1 MATNPRTRFNSRT
14 YGYGYS
20 TTTTDEYDNN
30 RYPVS
35 RKTGQIVN
43 LEPVV
48 GQAPKKQDEL
58 TEALKEVQRRHKRDN
73 VINSQIDEDVKH
85 VGWGI
90 HKDVGVM
97 DDRNLGSTVINGKK
111 YVVDDKGNITNTVT
125 YDRTLT
131 PEERRRLDAGDQTV
145 LNPANR
151 ARGNTY
157 VESQQLTNEDLAKRR
172 WAKTL
177 DRASTQNLDTALRAE
192 RMRNKIRYGMLTKD
206 AEMSDNQKA
215 IKDKWDRKRGYSGQ
229 TSDQRAYQEALET
242 HRKDEEHARRIALA
256 DKAAAAKA
264 NELASQERIAMVN
277 ANAAKYGHDQAL
289 SIAQMNKDAQEN
301 VARITATGQVLA
313 AGQKGSNTQD
323 LAKRANEYISLAQ
336 KLAIGGT
343 MNEMERTIAET
354 AIRNN
359 KTLSEE
365 DKALKL
371 QELQSGNFG
380 YLANFLLAQAQGLY
394 EQAGVFMPISPA
406 HGQKPATLPT
416 TPTPP
421 ATPTTPPATPPVNPT
436 PKPAIDLGN
445 L

>member
-157 VESQQLTNEDLAKRR
+157 VESQQLTNEDMAKRR

-177 DRASTQNLDTALRAE
+177 DRASTRSLDTALRAE
-192 RMRNKIRYGMLTKD
+192 RMRNKIRYGMLMKD
-206 AEMSDNQKA
+206 AEMSDNQKDIA
-215 IKDKWDRKRGYSGQ
+215 ERWRKE
-229 TSDQRAYQEALET
+229 RAFGGT
-242 HRKDEEHARRIALA
+242 HSARRQVELGDERRAAEQQQREQQIALA

-289 SIAQMNKDAQEN
+289 TIAQMNKAAQEN
-301 VARITATGQVLA
+301 VARINATGQVLA

-336 KLAIGGT
+336 KLATGGT

-354 AIRNN
+354 AIRKNE
-359 KTLSEE
+359 TLSEE
-365 DKALKL
+365 EKALKL

-380 YLANFLLAQAQGLY
+380 YLANFLLSQAQGLY

-406 HGQKPATLPT
+406 HGQKPAT
-416 TPTPP
+416 PP
-421 ATPTTPPATPPVNPT
+421 ANPTPTTPPATPPANPT
-436 PKPAIDLGN
+436 PKPTIDIGKL
-445 L
+445 

>member
-1 MATNPRTRFNSRT
+1 MPLNPRTP
-14 YGYGYS
+14 GYPYS
-20 TTTTDEYDNN
+20 KTTTDYVDGNT
-30 RYPVS
+30 YPVNPQ
-35 RKTGQIVN
+35 TGQIVN

-58 TEALKEVQRRHKRDN
+58 TEALKEVQRRKTRN
-73 VINSQIDEDVKH
+73 NLINDQIELDTAYNHHDY
-85 VGWGI
+85 
-90 HKDVGVM
+90 HKDAGVV
-97 DDRNLGSTVINGKK
+97 DNRDLGTAVINGKK
-111 YVVDDKGNITNTVT
+111 YIVDANNNITNTVT
-125 YDRTLT
+125 YNRPLT
-131 PEERRRLDAGDQTV
+131 AEERRRADAGDMSV
-145 LNPANR
+145 YNPR
-151 ARGNTY
+151 ARVYGNTY
-157 VESQQLTNEDLAKRR
+157 IESQQLTNEEMAKRR

-206 AEMSDNQKA
+206 AEMSDNQKE

-289 SIAQMNKDAQEN
+289 TIAQMNKDAQEN
-301 VARITATGQVLA
+301 VARITASGQVLA
-313 AGQKGSNTQD
+313 ADQKGSNTQD
-323 LAKRANEYISLAQ
+323 LIKRANEYILLAH
-336 KLAIGGT
+336 KLATGGT

-371 QELQSGNFG
+371 QELQSSNFG
-380 YLANFLLAQAQGLY
+380 YLIPFFLTQAQGFY
-394 EQAGVFMPISPA
+394 EQAGVFMPISHA
-406 HGQKPATLPT
+406 HGQKSATPPT
-416 TPTPP
+416 TPTP
-421 ATPTTPPATPPVNPT
+421 TTPSAKPPANPT
-436 PKPAIDLGN
+436 PKPTIDIGKY
-445 L
+445 

>member
-1 MATNPRTRFNSRT
+1 MPLNPRTP
-14 YGYGYS
+14 GYPYS
-20 TTTTDEYDNN
+20 KTTTDYVDGNT
-30 RYPVS
+30 YPVN
-35 RKTGQIVN
+35 RQTGQIVN

-58 TEALKEVQRRHKRDN
+58 TEALKEVQRRKTRN
-73 VINSQIDEDVKH
+73 NLINDQIELDTAYNYHDY
-85 VGWGI
+85 
-90 HKDVGVM
+90 HKDAGVV
-97 DDRNLGSTVINGKK
+97 DNRDLGTAVIKGKK
-111 YVVDDKGNITNTVT
+111 YIVDANNNITNTVT
-125 YDRTLT
+125 YNRPLT
-131 PEERRRLDAGDQTV
+131 AEERRKADAGDMSV
-145 LNPANR
+145 YNPR
-151 ARGNTY
+151 ARVQGNTY

-172 WAKTL
+172 WAKTI

-192 RMRNKIRYGMLTKD
+192 RMRKKIRYGMLTKD

-289 SIAQMNKDAQEN
+289 SIVQMNKDAQEN
-301 VARITATGQVLA
+301 VARINATGQVLA

-406 HGQKPATLPT
+406 HGQKPAT
-416 TPTPP
+416 PP
-421 ATPTTPPATPPVNPT
+421 ATSTPTTPSAKPPANPT
-436 PKPAIDLGN
+436 PKPAIDIGKL
-445 L
+445 

>member
-1 MATNPRTRFNSRT
+1 MPLNPRTP
-14 YGYGYS
+14 GYPYS
-20 TTTTDEYDNN
+20 KTTTDYVDGNT
-30 RYPVS
+30 YPVNLQ
-35 RKTGQIVN
+35 TGQIVN

-58 TEALKEVQRRHKRDN
+58 TEALKEVQRRKTRN
-73 VINSQIDEDVKH
+73 NLINDQIELDTAYNYHDY
-85 VGWGI
+85 
-90 HKDVGVM
+90 HKDAGVV
-97 DDRNLGSTVINGKK
+97 DNRDLGTAVINGKK
-111 YVVDDKGNITNTVT
+111 YIVDANNNITNTVT
-125 YDRTLT
+125 YNRPLT
-131 PEERRRLDAGDQTV
+131 AEERRRADAGDMSVYT
-145 LNPANR
+145 PR
-151 ARGNTY
+151 ARVQGNTY
-157 VESQQLTNEDLAKRR
+157 VESQQLTNEEMAKRR

-371 QELQSGNFG
+371 QELQSGDFG
-380 YLANFLLAQAQGLY
+380 YMANFLLAQAQGLY

-406 HGQKPATLPT
+406 HGQKPATPPT
-416 TPTPP
+416 TPTP
-421 ATPTTPPATPPVNPT
+421 ATPPATPPANPT
-436 PKPAIDLGN
+436 NKPVIDLGK

>member
-1 MATNPRTRFNSRT
+1 MAINPRSYNPVD
-14 YGYGYS
+14 YGGAS
-20 TTTTDEYDNN
+20 KITTGRHGKT

-35 RKTGQIVN
+35 RKTGQIIN

-48 GQAPKKQDEL
+48 GNAPQTQDEL
-58 TEALKEVQRRHKRDN
+58 TEALKEVQRRKTRNNLITD
-73 VINSQIDEDVKH
+73 QIELDTAYNYHDY
-85 VGWGI
+85 
-90 HKDVGVM
+90 HKDAGVV
-97 DDRNLGSTVINGKK
+97 DNRDLGTAVINGKK
-111 YVVDDKGNITNTVT
+111 YIVDANNNITNTVT
-125 YDRTLT
+125 YNRPLT
-131 PEERRRLDAGDQTV
+131 AEERRRADAGDMSV
-145 LNPANR
+145 YNPR
-151 ARGNTY
+151 ARVQGNTY
-157 VESQQLTNEDLAKRR
+157 VESQQLTNEDMAKQR

-177 DRASTQNLDTALRAE
+177 DKASTRNLNTALRAE

-371 QELQSGNFG
+371 LQLQSGDFG

-394 EQAGVFMPISPA
+394 EQAGVFMPRSPA
-406 HGQKPATLPT
+406 HGQKPAT
-416 TPTPP
+416 PP
-421 ATPTTPPATPPVNPT
+421 ANPTPTTPPATPPANPT
-436 PKPAIDLGN
+436 PKPAIDIGKL
-445 L
+445 